1 MPPEVQQ
8 KWFDFM
14 WERGIIQRV
23 LEKEK
28 NGDYENDE
36 RFSTNNSND
45 NNLRSDDALRI

>member
-14 WERGIIQRV
+14 LERGIIQRV

-28 NGDYENDE
+28 NGEFDDDEMFGTVNRND
-36 RFSTNNSND
+36 D
-45 NNLRSDDALRI
+45 NTCSDDTIRF